1 MSKTAQPTG
10 SPGEWEITLKAEGK
24 NVRTS
29 SDIVLVIDKS
39 GSMDQRSGWFTPSK
53 MDNAKDAAKKFVD
66 NLLLP
71 NSSTQIAVVSF
82 NKSSTLISG
91 FKGAGNKNALKN
103 AIEGIEPTG
112 GTNIQAGLKKASDL
126 LANSIAQN
134 KIIVLLSDGE
144 PTFSFK
150 GTHAE
155 GFNWPNSSNNFSITS
170 FDYGKTLGTGA
181 DFTFKNYDCNIFGFN
196 CKNDTYNI
204 NNYQVKDN
212 GIGTISE
219 AKIAKD
225 AGLKIFSVGL
235 EVSNNS
241 NAINV
246 LKDIQSEGYFPANSD
261 ELNTIFREM
270 AGKIS
275 YAAQNAKVV
284 DPMGDMFNLKKQGA
298 QVSPQDY
305 SASQGT
311 VTWNAATE
319 TFTWDVGNIAEG
331 EPASLTYKVVLD
343 QSKNPVSNVLYPTNG
358 KTTIEYTNVTGEKVS
373 KDFEVPKVSIGNGS
387 ILMKG
392 YKVNASGKPVNAE
405 GVEVEGPEFAEL
417 LYSEYYKDQ
426 NGNEALPIGAAEYSV
441 SAKNIA
447 GYQLK
452 VGENPVSIRL
462 TATNPTPTVW
472 FGYEEAVERTVTVHY
487 LEQGTEKELAQ
498 STTVKGVAGQK
509 VTLTAVEIPGYT
521 PENKTAEYVVKA
533 EGSNEYT
540 FYYVAN
546 KQSVEV
552 QYLEQGTNKKLAD
565 PTTVEG
571 VTGQTL
577 ELKAIGIPGYTP
589 VEPSFNYKLGVEN
602 APHIFYYT
610 PSEQTVTVK
619 FVEKELGNEL
629 IEPRTVTGHTGKTV
643 TLEAAE
649 IPGYTPEN
657 KTAEYV
663 VKAEGSNEYTF
674 YYVAHKQSVEVQ
686 YLEQGTNKKLA
697 DPTTVE
703 GVTGQTLELKAIG
716 IPGYTPVKSS
726 SSYKLGVEN
735 PPYVFYYTASEQT
748 VTVKFVEKELG
759 NELIEPRT
767 VTGHTGKTVTLEA
780 AEIPGYTPE
789 NKTAE
794 YVVKAGSNEYTFY
807 YVAHKQ
813 SVEVQYLEQGTN
825 KKLADPTTVEGVTG
839 QTLEL
844 KAIGIP
850 GYTPVEPSFNY
861 ELGVENAP
869 HIFYYTANATE
880 PDDSRTLTVRYV
892 DQQTGKDLLNP
903 TERSGK
909 VGEKITLTAENY
921 TDTVTGAVYKPH
933 AYEVPYTFTEDQVQ
947 QFVFKYAQ
955 GNTGQERIVT
965 IHHVDRETDEELIE
979 PTASKGIAGTNLVFY
994 PEPISVT
1001 DVVYF
1006 PEQTKYDIKITLD
1019 AGQEYTIYYVKGEP
1033 DELAQVTVS
1042 YRDRET
1048 GNELAAQEIYKGRI
1062 GAGIEFSAK
1071 QVEGYTPEV
1080 ANHTHTWTDDPNQT
1094 YVFYYTKNAPA
1105 DRQLT
1110 VKYLENGT
1118 NRQLASQT
1126 TVSGKPGETKT
1137 LTAVSVSGY
1146 NPVKATASYTFSDQE
1161 GQEYAF
1167 YYTKKSSD
1175 SSGSSGSDNSGS
1187 SNPNPSPSTPEV
1199 DPLPPLPPL
1208 PAVPPK
1214 LETENHY
1221 DYINGYPDGTV
1232 KPLNNITREEV
1243 AAIFYRLLDDESRSA
1258 YLKTGN
1264 SFSDVGNT
1272 RWSNKHISTME
1283 NAGII
1288 TGYPDGIFKPGQ
1300 YITRAEF
1307 AAIASRFDKL
1317 DERQN
1322 DTFTDITG
1330 HWAEKYIASAANKGW
1345 IKGYTDGTFKPDQY
1359 ITRAEAAKFIN
1370 SVLNRKVDK
1379 DGIHKDTKQWP
1390 DNISSMWYYYDILE
1404 ATNHH
1409 EYSRSESGV
1418 EVWSEIK
1425 ASRVYP

>member
-1 MSKTAQPTG
+1 MKRGLKIILSWICMFSLFASPLSVFGASSGDPVWPNPGAIQLSKTAQPTG

-426 NGNEALPIGAAEYSV
+426 NGNEALPIWAAEYSV

-663 VKAEGSNEYTF
+663 VKAE
-674 YYVAHKQSVEVQ
+674 
-686 YLEQGTNKKLA
+686 
-697 DPTTVE
+697 
-703 GVTGQTLELKAIG
+703 
-716 IPGYTPVKSS
+716 
-726 SSYKLGVEN
+726 
-735 PPYVFYYTASEQT
+735 
-748 VTVKFVEKELG
+748 
-759 NELIEPRT
+759 
-767 VTGHTGKTVTLEA
+767 
-780 AEIPGYTPE
+780 
-789 NKTAE
+789 
-794 YVVKAGSNEYTFY
+794 GSNEYTFY

-1345 IKGYTDGTFKPDQY
+1345 IKGYTDGTFKPEQY

-1390 DNISSMWYYYDILE
+1390 DNISGMWYYYDILE

>member
-1 MSKTAQPTG
+1 MKRGLKIILSWICMFSLFASPLSVFGASSGDPVWPNPGAIQLSKTAQPTG

-29 SDIVLVIDKS
+29 SDIVLVIDMS

-82 NKSSTLISG
+82 NKSSTLVSG

-331 EPASLTYKVVLD
+331 EPATLTYKVVLD

-509 VTLTAVEIPGYT
+509 VTLTAVEVPGYTPENKTAEYVVKAEGSNEYTFYYVADKQSVEVQYLEQGTNKKLADPTTVEGVTGQTLELKAIGIPGYTPVEPTYNYKLGVENAPHIFYYTPSEQTVTVKFVEKELGNELIEPRTVTGHTSKTVTLEAAKIPGYT

-589 VEPSFNYKLGVEN
+589 V
-602 APHIFYYT
+602 
-610 PSEQTVTVK
+610 
-619 FVEKELGNEL
+619 
-629 IEPRTVTGHTGKTV
+629 
-643 TLEAAE
+643 
-649 IPGYTPEN
+649 
-657 KTAEYV
+657 
-663 VKAEGSNEYTF
+663 
-674 YYVAHKQSVEVQ
+674 
-686 YLEQGTNKKLA
+686 
-697 DPTTVE
+697 
-703 GVTGQTLELKAIG
+703 
-716 IPGYTPVKSS
+716 KSS
-726 SSYKLGVEN
+726 SSYK
-735 PPYVFYYTASEQT
+735 
-748 VTVKFVEKELG
+748 
-759 NELIEPRT
+759 
-767 VTGHTGKTVTLEA
+767 
-780 AEIPGYTPE
+780 
-789 NKTAE
+789 
-794 YVVKAGSNEYTFY
+794 
-807 YVAHKQ
+807 
-813 SVEVQYLEQGTN
+813 
-825 KKLADPTTVEGVTG
+825 
-839 QTLEL
+839 
-844 KAIGIP
+844 
-850 GYTPVEPSFNY
+850 
-861 ELGVENAP
+861 LGVENAP

-909 VGEKITLTAENY
+909 VGEKITLTAKDY

-1006 PEQTKYDIKITLD
+1006 PEQTKYDIKITLE

-1033 DELAQVTVS
+1033 AELAQVTVS

-1062 GAGIEFSAK
+1062 GAGIELSAK

-1161 GQEYAF
+1161 GQEYTF

-1288 TGYPDGIFKPGQ
+1288 TGYPDGTFKPGQ

-1418 EVWSEIK
+1418 EVWSEVK

>member
-716 IPGYTPVKSS
+716 IPGYTPV
-726 SSYKLGVEN
+726 
-735 PPYVFYYTASEQT
+735 
-748 VTVKFVEKELG
+748 
-759 NELIEPRT
+759 
-767 VTGHTGKTVTLEA
+767 
-780 AEIPGYTPE
+780 
-789 NKTAE
+789 
-794 YVVKAGSNEYTFY
+794 
-807 YVAHKQ
+807 
-813 SVEVQYLEQGTN
+813 
-825 KKLADPTTVEGVTG
+825 
-839 QTLEL
+839 
-844 KAIGIP
+844 
-850 GYTPVEPSFNY
+850 EPSFNY

-1345 IKGYTDGTFKPDQY
+1345 IKGYTDGTFKPEQY

-1390 DNISSMWYYYDILE
+1390 DNISGMWYYYDILE

>member
-619 FVEKELGNEL
+619 FVDKELGNEL

-663 VKAEGSNEYTF
+663 VKAE
-674 YYVAHKQSVEVQ
+674 
-686 YLEQGTNKKLA
+686 
-697 DPTTVE
+697 
-703 GVTGQTLELKAIG
+703 
-716 IPGYTPVKSS
+716 
-726 SSYKLGVEN
+726 
-735 PPYVFYYTASEQT
+735 
-748 VTVKFVEKELG
+748 
-759 NELIEPRT
+759 
-767 VTGHTGKTVTLEA
+767 
-780 AEIPGYTPE
+780 
-789 NKTAE
+789 
-794 YVVKAGSNEYTFY
+794 GSNEYTFY

>member
-1 MSKTAQPTG
+1 MKRGLKIILSWICMFSLFASPLSVFGASLGDPVWPNPGAIQLSKTAQPTG

-82 NKSSTLISG
+82 NKSSTLVSG

-284 DPMGDMFNLKKQGA
+284 DPMGDMFNLKKQGE

-331 EPASLTYKVVLD
+331 EPATLTYKVVLD

-405 GVEVEGPEFAEL
+405 GVEVEGPEFAES

-498 STTVKGVAGQK
+498 SITVKGVAGQK

-577 ELKAIGIPGYTP
+577 ELKATGIPGYTP
-589 VEPSFNYKLGVEN
+589 VEPSFNYK
-602 APHIFYYT
+602 
-610 PSEQTVTVK
+610 
-619 FVEKELGNEL
+619 
-629 IEPRTVTGHTGKTV
+629 
-643 TLEAAE
+643 
-649 IPGYTPEN
+649 
-657 KTAEYV
+657 
-663 VKAEGSNEYTF
+663 
-674 YYVAHKQSVEVQ
+674 
-686 YLEQGTNKKLA
+686 
-697 DPTTVE
+697 
-703 GVTGQTLELKAIG
+703 
-716 IPGYTPVKSS
+716 
-726 SSYKLGVEN
+726 
-735 PPYVFYYTASEQT
+735 
-748 VTVKFVEKELG
+748 
-759 NELIEPRT
+759 
-767 VTGHTGKTVTLEA
+767 
-780 AEIPGYTPE
+780 
-789 NKTAE
+789 
-794 YVVKAGSNEYTFY
+794 
-807 YVAHKQ
+807 
-813 SVEVQYLEQGTN
+813 
-825 KKLADPTTVEGVTG
+825 
-839 QTLEL
+839 
-844 KAIGIP
+844 
-850 GYTPVEPSFNY
+850 
-861 ELGVENAP
+861 LGVENAP

-909 VGEKITLTAENY
+909 VGEKITLTAKDY

-979 PTASKGIAGTNLVFY
+979 PTAFKGIAGTNLVFY

-1006 PEQTKYDIKITLD
+1006 PEQTKYDIKITLE

-1033 DELAQVTVS
+1033 AELAQVTVS

-1062 GAGIEFSAK
+1062 GAGIELSAE

-1094 YVFYYTKNAPA
+1094 YVFYYTKNAPV

-1146 NPVKATASYTFSDQE
+1146 TPVKATASYTFSDQE
-1161 GQEYAF
+1161 GQEYTF

-1288 TGYPDGIFKPGQ
+1288 TGYPEGIFKPGQ

>member
-1 MSKTAQPTG
+1 MKRGLKIILSWICMFSLFASPLSVFGASSGDPVWPNPGAIQLSKTAQPTG

-716 IPGYTPVKSS
+716 IPGYTPV
-726 SSYKLGVEN
+726 
-735 PPYVFYYTASEQT
+735 
-748 VTVKFVEKELG
+748 
-759 NELIEPRT
+759 
-767 VTGHTGKTVTLEA
+767 
-780 AEIPGYTPE
+780 
-789 NKTAE
+789 
-794 YVVKAGSNEYTFY
+794 
-807 YVAHKQ
+807 
-813 SVEVQYLEQGTN
+813 
-825 KKLADPTTVEGVTG
+825 
-839 QTLEL
+839 
-844 KAIGIP
+844 
-850 GYTPVEPSFNY
+850 EPSFNY

-1345 IKGYTDGTFKPDQY
+1345 IKGYTDGTFKPEQY

-1390 DNISSMWYYYDILE
+1390 DNISGMWYYYDILE